1 MGRPT
6 HDASILEQ
14 TQTHTHTHRHTY
26 RIIYDCAPFINYGYT
41 KVRFTNQCDYNIQ
54 PYNGTGMFCTSTQYT
69 RGTLAHAHAYTQSYT
84 RPCACMWHAQS
95 RTSTNLCRVA
105 TRRTRTLTSGH
116 ASEVQSTC
124 HTGPPITPRADGY
137 KASRPKC
144 RAPCP
149 APRPPHSSRNGTPL
163 QVPGADEVAKR
174 EVGIERLV
182 SQRKTRVRR
191 GVAVAE
197 PVCDGRDSLP
207 PSFFHC

>member
-149 APRPPHSSRNGTPL
+149 PRPPHSSRNERARTTAFAATPI
-163 QVPGADEVAKR
+163 KR
-174 EVGIERLV
+174 
-182 SQRKTRVRR
+182 
-191 GVAVAE
+191 
-197 PVCDGRDSLP
+197 
-207 PSFFHC
+207 

>member
-1 MGRPT
+1 MAALLFIFFSSHITCSHLLFVLTRRRGANTENT
-6 HDASILEQ
+6 HLD
-14 TQTHTHTHRHTY
+14 TQISNGTAYTRRLYTRANPNTHTHTHRHTY

-149 APRPPHSSRNGTPL
+149 PRPPHSSRNGLGP
-163 QVPGADEVAKR
+163 
-174 EVGIERLV
+174 
-182 SQRKTRVRR
+182 
-191 GVAVAE
+191 
-197 PVCDGRDSLP
+197 P
-207 PSFFHC
+207 PSPPPQ